1 MKQLLRLP
9 SFYLSFP
16 LLLTCGLTLLSYD
29 LPPDYLQ
36 GILLLAVMAI
46 AIFAFDAVAGIRLPR
61 STVFRHRDY
70 VGTRDSLVAL
80 LFAGLILVFC
90 LLDLTLF
97 PIPLFST
104 PSSYANMEGGRDHIR
119 HVSDMCWVLP
129 PIGLLCARSKWLRAA
144 LVVAGLLF
152 PVLVI
157 DRNRIFAALF
167 SMALIFL
174 FRRDDARPLPWKTV
188 TVLAVG
194 GAVLFSVLGIL
205 RSGTLDYVTLP
216 FSDLYKASPQGV
228 KWLLLY
234 ASAGPYNFGSILAK
248 HYIDSHF
255 LINQLVPMSG
265 SIATAGTG
273 IPLDAANINVGTE
286 FFPFLMAFGPVGAV
300 GSMIALY
307 ALLLWSVRR
316 LQPTVPLFGW
326 LIFLRVSYTCLMAP
340 FAPQAFTWT
349 NAGFIVLCLLMQL
362 IAALLPNRRQGRS
375 QHSYA
380 HALPS
385 SGGVVPPSLP

>member
-9 SFYLSFP
+9 SSYLSLP
-16 LLLTCGLTLLSYD
+16 LLSTCALTLLSYD

-36 GILLLAVMAI
+36 GLLLLASMAV
-46 AIFAFDAVAGIRLPR
+46 AILAFDLLAGARLPA
-61 STVFRHRDY
+61 SMMFRRRDY
-70 VGTRDSLVAL
+70 VGTRDGFVAL
-80 LFAGLILVFC
+80 LFAALIVLFC

-97 PIPLFST
+97 PIPLFAT
-104 PSSYANMEGGRDHIR
+104 PSAYANMEGGRDHIR

-129 PIGLLCARSKWLRAA
+129 PIGMLCVRHKGLRAA
-144 LVVAGLLF
+144 LIAFGFVF

-167 SMALIFL
+167 SVVLVIL
-174 FRRDDARPLPWKTV
+174 LRRDEARPLPWKSV
-188 TVLAVG
+188 SLLLVG
-194 GAVLFSVLGIL
+194 GATLFSVLGIL

-216 FSDLYKASPQGV
+216 FSDMYKASPQGV

-234 ASAGPYNFGSILAK
+234 ASAGPYNFASILAK
-248 HYIDSHF
+248 HYNDSHF

-273 IPLDAANINVGTE
+273 IPLDAENINVGTE
-286 FFPFLMAFGPVGAV
+286 FFPFLMAWGPMGAV
-300 GSMIALY
+300 CSMLALY
-307 ALLLWSVRR
+307 GVLLWSVRR
-316 LQPTVPLFGW
+316 LQPNVPLFGL

-349 NAGFIVLCLLMQL
+349 NAGFVLLCLLLQFV
-362 IAALLPNRRQGRS
+362 AALLPNGRIKT
-375 QHSYA
+375 
-380 HALPS
+380 
-385 SGGVVPPSLP
+385 SLPASHGLLPPTLP